1 MTTLLQT
8 SILYF
13 LQQGFGLS
21 SQVIGKFPA
30 HELANVDSMILTRL
44 TNDINVDVR
53 QAATRVLG
61 KQNTAIGAY
70 CTHFY
75 FFISRFRE
83 KKTAGL
89 RSWGWMDSSEMW
101 WWFRICNKNIAYHS
115 LSPSFSPLK
124 SIIFTKHRHFVIFA
138 CGWSIRARLTNL
150 SWDFTFFL
158 QVLFISDF

>member
-70 CTHFY
+70 CTHFHC
-75 FFISRFRE
+75 FISRFRE
-83 KKTAGL
+83 KKLAGL
-89 RSWGWMDSSEMW
+89 RS
-101 WWFRICNKNIAYHS
+101 
-115 LSPSFSPLK
+115 
-124 SIIFTKHRHFVIFA
+124 
-138 CGWSIRARLTNL
+138 
-150 SWDFTFFL
+150 
-158 QVLFISDF
+158 